1 MTFDKEKLK
10 EEADELREQIQI
22 LQLMVSKKIEKIREL
37 QMKLAGIEDQMS
49 EDKSLQMTFDD
60 LLNK

>member
-1 MTFDKEKLK
+1 MDKEKLK

-37 QMKLAGIEDQMS
+37 QMKLARIEDQMS
-49 EDKSLQMTFDD
+49 EDKSSQMTFDD

>member
-37 QMKLAGIEDQMS
+37 QMKLARIEDQMS
-49 EDKSLQMTFDD
+49 EDKNSQMTFDD

>member
-37 QMKLAGIEDQMS
+37 QMKLARIEDQIS
-49 EDKSLQMTFDD
+49 EDKSSQMTFDD

>member
-49 EDKSLQMTFDD
+49 EDKSSQMTFDD

>member
-1 MTFDKEKLK
+1 MNCDNEKLK

-22 LQLMVSKKIEKIREL
+22 LQLMVSKKIEKIRYL
-37 QMKLAGIEDQMS
+37 QMKLARIENQMS
-49 EDKSLQMTFDD
+49 EDKSSQMTFDD

>member
-1 MTFDKEKLK
+1 MTREFSGDKAETEK
-10 EEADELREQIQI
+10 LREQIQI

-37 QMKLAGIEDQMS
+37 QMKLARIEDQMS
-49 EDKSLQMTFDD
+49 EDKSSQMTFDD

>member
-37 QMKLAGIEDQMS
+37 QMKLARIEDQMS
-49 EDKSLQMTFDD
+49 EDKSSQMTFDD